1 MAPQAF
7 PATPAIARSLV
18 SAALLDTQGLV
29 EFLERAGIQA
39 TPESPVLVGIQE
51 SADSQDTQGFLVT
64 QAIQEQ
70 VVAQVIAAFNEL
82 N

>member
-39 TPESPVLVGIQE
+39 TLESLVLVDIQE